1 MKLISYRWAAFIA
14 TAVLLLTSA
23 CGEVR
28 GRRLLQKA
36 NVLYRNGEY
45 QKAVELFNEA
55 EKLVPNLWLLWLNK
69 GYTCRNILVPGGSG
83 PENDAAVKCALDSF
97 KRLTELKP
105 DDKRGPALYV
115 QTLFDSDQF
124 ETLAK
129 MYLERFQKN
138 PGDEEALV
146 GLIQVYSKW
155 PDHLQDA
162 LEWQKKRAELRQDD
176 AEIRYAI
183 GVYIWQQLF
192 AKGGGKEKSAFDPRQ
207 DPNARKKKPKL
218 SPPWAATD
226 IQGQQRVDLA
236 DEGINYLEKAVEIRP
251 KYHEAMAYINLL
263 YRQKSFAFFDKPDEW
278 QIAVDKATEWLNKT
292 NEAMGKPTPK
302 PGEEGE
308 ADGEEEAGG
317 KTNPAVAGEEKQGKD
332 SKKKTRKARKKK

>member
-1 MKLISYRWAAFIA
+1 MKLLTNRSAALLAI
-14 TAVLLLTSA
+14 AVLSLTTA

-45 QKAVELFNEA
+45 QKAVVLFNEA
-55 EKLVPNLWLLWLNK
+55 EKLVPDLWLLWLNK

-83 PENDAAVKCALDSF
+83 PENDAAVKCALESF

-105 DDKRGPALYV
+105 EDKRGPALYV

-146 GLIQVYSKW
+146 GLVQVYSKW
-155 PDHLQDA
+155 PDHLDDA
-162 LEWQKKRAELRQDD
+162 LEWQKKRAELRPDD
-176 AEIRYAI
+176 AEVRYAI

-192 AKGGGKEKSAFDPRQ
+192 AKGGGKEKSGFDPRQ
-207 DPNARKKKPKL
+207 DPNARRKKPKQ
-218 SPPWAATD
+218 SPPWAPTD

-236 DEGINYLEKAVEIRP
+236 DEGIKYLEKAVEIRP

-263 YRQKSFAFFDKPDEW
+263 YRQKSFAYFDKPDEW
-278 QIAVDKATEWLNKT
+278 QVAVDKATEWLNKT

-302 PGEEGE
+302 PGEEGD
-308 ADGEEEAGG
+308 ADGEDAAAG
-317 KTNPAVAGEEKQGKD
+317 KTDPAAAGKGKVHQQ
-332 SKKKTRKARKKK
+332 KTRKARKKK